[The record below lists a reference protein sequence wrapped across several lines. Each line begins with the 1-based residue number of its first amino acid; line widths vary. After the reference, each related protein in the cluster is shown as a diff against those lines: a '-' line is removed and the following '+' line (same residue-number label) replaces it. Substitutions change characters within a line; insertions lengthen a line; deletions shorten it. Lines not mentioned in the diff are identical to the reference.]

1 MSETI
6 AKVSNRKLVVTTI
19 LLVCILISG
28 SLWWWIRSNSRV
40 STDDA
45 RVKGTMTSVSPKVAG
60 RIKELLVAEGD
71 NVKAGQIIAKLENQE
86 YKNQVAQAEANLA
99 VAEANLAV
107 AKAKLTAIMSG
118 NRPQEIA
125 QAGAKVQQEE
135 AIYKNTASNYMR
147 DNDLFAQG
155 AISSQ
160 KLDSS
165 KASFLSA
172 KAEYESANEQY
183 SLSKEGARSEDI
195 AVVNAGRSC
204 SE

>member
-86 YKNQVAQAEANLA
+86 YKNQVAQ
-99 VAEANLAV
+99 AEANLAV